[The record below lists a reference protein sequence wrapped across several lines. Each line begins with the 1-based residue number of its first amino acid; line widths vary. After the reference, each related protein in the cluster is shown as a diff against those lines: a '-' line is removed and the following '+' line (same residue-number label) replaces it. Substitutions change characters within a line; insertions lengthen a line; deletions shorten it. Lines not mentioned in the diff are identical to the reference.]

1 MVKLTV
7 VVTYEQLREEAIKT
21 LKRMKEKYEGSDSTE
36 VVDEF
41 VMIYLKTME
50 EKMKPTDE

>member
-7 VVTYEQLREEAIKT
+7 VVTYEQLRDEAIKT
-21 LKRMKEKYEGSDSTE
+21 LKRMKEKYEGSDSTQ

-41 VMIYLKTME
+41 VMVYLKTME